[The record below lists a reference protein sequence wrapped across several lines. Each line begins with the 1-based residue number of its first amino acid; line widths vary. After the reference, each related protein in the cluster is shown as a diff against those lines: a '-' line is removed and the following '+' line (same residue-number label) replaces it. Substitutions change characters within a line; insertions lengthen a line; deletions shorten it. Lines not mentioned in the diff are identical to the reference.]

1 MGLAQLGTKFLASQL
16 TPQLEHDAD
25 HDDAGDHDDE
35 AGHDDAEHDHGA
47 IPFEFVSLKEQIPH
61 LCETAPTSA
70 DADADADYVL
80 MLEESNHLCWE
91 TACCLFQFC
100 SISHLLWPQPV
111 QSGKRF
117 RIGNTHF
124 EIRLQEPGPDQSLCL
139 QKKRCRNKN
148 SYAQFSLLSL

>member
-70 DADADADYVL
+70 DADADAGREQSSVL
-80 MLEESNHLCWE
+80 GNCMLSFSVLLHL
-91 TACCLFQFC
+91 TFAAASTS
-100 SISHLLWPQPV
+100 SIGQ
-111 QSGKRF
+111 K
-117 RIGNTHF
+117 I
-124 EIRLQEPGPDQSLCL
+124 PDRKHSL
-139 QKKRCRNKN
+139 
-148 SYAQFSLLSL
+148 